1 MRRSNGRAFVA
12 SAFTV
17 AAGLLLVAVVY
28 FVQRPGR
35 VEAAKHVEL
44 QQQPPPNYQFTPLQT
59 MPQYQAQQS
68 MPPLQQYAPAS
79 QSPMVHGV
87 VQNPQPGY
95 PPPPALAQEPA
106 PAPVPAI
113 DTAAVDPMAPSFV
126 VPPTPSGAF
135 SSPCSVQFTVQA
147 LGLHQHDKITLAL
160 VSGPP
165 GSSIT
170 TPITSNPG
178 STIFT
183 WQPTPQQLQQGV
195 LSQQA
200 CFQARDRTGLTR
212 NKCIQVSVSGGQQC
226 APKVRGHKPQT
237 PKPQTPNPEPR
248 TPEPETGSRKSGDP
262 EPRNPCDR
270 EMKIDVLGAPERM
283 PLYD

>member
-79 QSPMVHGV
+79 QSPMAQGA
-87 VQNPQPGY
+87 VQNPQAGY
-95 PPPPALAQEPA
+95 PPPPALAQGPAPA
-106 PAPVPAI
+106 PAPVAAI

-135 SSPCSVQFTVQA
+135 SSPCSAQFTVQA

-183 WQPTPQQLQQGV
+183 WQPTPQQLQQLLMMQQQGLLPPPGYGPPPGYPPPPAGV
-195 LSQQA
+195 AALRA
-200 CFQARDRTGLTR
+200 PP
-212 NKCIQVSVSGGQQC
+212 GG
-226 APKVRGHKPQT
+226 
-237 PKPQTPNPEPR
+237 
-248 TPEPETGSRKSGDP
+248 
-262 EPRNPCDR
+262 
-270 EMKIDVLGAPERM
+270 GAPGVG
-283 PLYD
+283 YDTWMRGNALQQQQQRGLPPPGYYGAPPPGFGVPPGFYGAPPPQPAR